1 MKEISLEF
9 PRLDTQALENPGVS
23 GIHYQRG
30 TLFGYEVWDRL
41 DRYAPLGVEKG
52 HDPARSSVPD
62 PRPSGPQPALPPGG
76 FLALILVA
84 FHKVFP

>member
-1 MKEISLEF
+1 LEL
-9 PRLDTQALENPGVS
+9 PRLDTQALENSEVS

-41 DRYAPLGVEKG
+41 DRYAPLGVGKG
-52 HDPARSSVPD
+52 PARSSVPD
-62 PRPSGPQPALPPGG
+62 PRPSGSQPALPPGG
-76 FLALILVA
+76 LLALILVA